1 MISKTTTKRNF
12 VFQTDIFFYPQRQ
25 IFNFL
30 FMKPTGTKLDFLI
43 LKFIF

>member
-25 IFNFL
+25 IFIFL
-30 FMKPTGTKLDFLI
+30 CIKTTGTKLDFPI